1 MKKSLVL
8 TGMMGSGKSSI
19 GKILSKELKMDFFD
33 IDKVIE
39 KKEKISIEKIFQTK
53 GEAFFRN
60 LEKKLLLDF
69 LIRLGL

>member
-39 KKEKISIEKIFQTK
+39 KKEKISIEK
-53 GEAFFRN
+53 N
-60 LEKKLLLDF
+60 LSNKRRGF
-69 LIRLGL
+69 L

>member
-39 KKEKISIEKIFQTK
+39 KK
-53 GEAFFRN
+53 GEN
-60 LEKKLLLDF
+60 QY
-69 LIRLGL
+69 